1 MKKIAYL
8 TVFLCLIA
16 LLFSGCGGDK
26 GEKDTSS
33 VVSGTPA
40 TVSPSPTPAPQKAKA
55 LRVTA
60 DSGLNVRA
68 EASTDSEILGLTEN
82 GDRLALMLEDE
93 QNGWYQVRY
102 QGKTGYVSADY
113 VEVIEVTLEEY
124 NQLSGNSES
133 SESSGSST
141 SSEDSSSSSGSS
153 SSGES
158 CGETSS
164 STSSADEEDG
174 E

>member
-141 SSEDSSSSSGSS
+141 SSEDSSSSSGYS

-158 CGETSS
+158 SSETSS